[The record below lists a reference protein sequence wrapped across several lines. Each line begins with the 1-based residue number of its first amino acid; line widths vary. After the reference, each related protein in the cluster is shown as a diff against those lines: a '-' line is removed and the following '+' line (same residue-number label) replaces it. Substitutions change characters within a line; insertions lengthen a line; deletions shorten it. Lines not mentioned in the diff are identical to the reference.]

1 VFISSDAQLLRYP
14 ASLVRPQGR
23 PAGGMAGIRLDDGAR
38 VIWFGVVDPERPAQV
53 VTIAGSSTALPGT
66 QVGGGKV
73 SDYAEFP
80 AKGRATGGVRAQRF
94 LKGEDELLLAWAGPT
109 PAKAVSAV
117 GKPVPLP
124 DELGRRDGSGV
135 RLTHT
140 IGAIGGAL
148 ASGPEPG
155 ASEPRPDDQPPL

>member
-1 VFISSDAQLLRYP
+1 
-14 ASLVRPQGR
+14 
-23 PAGGMAGIRLDDGAR
+23 MAGIRLDGGAR
-38 VIWFGVVDPERPAQV
+38 VIWFGVVDPERPAHV
-53 VTIAGSSTALPGT
+53 VTVAGSSTALPGT

-94 LKGEDELLLAWAGPT
+94 LKGEDELLLAWAGPA

-124 DELGRRDGSGV
+124 EEVGRRDGSGV

-140 IGAIGGAL
+140 IGAVGGAL
-148 ASGPEPG
+148 GSGPEP
-155 ASEPRPDDQPPL
+155 RPGGQAPAADGSGDDSADE